1 MKRLASFLL
10 AITVLLLLPA
20 CHDPHAAPEKNAV
33 SAPTNAALVFLD
45 GQLYEIPTDETTACA
60 FDESAEF
67 YPLTP
72 IPAGNVPGKQRECN
86 LRGKDLQ
93 LVRYNNVWIVLR
105 DGSQYCLRPSDL
117 APDPDPGTEA
127 PTGMWEV
134 AGVVRDVRRNGAA
147 ALVQLDSADGI
158 SVLVCTDETPIRAH
172 DLIGRLYD
180 LTSLPDDLIGCTATA
195 NVHTYL
201 GDDVDELKTL
211 IPENA
216 ELLYVGDL
224 TLGVCQPEEA
234 PQSSAGEN

>member
-1 MKRLASFLL
+1 MKRLASFLF

-67 YPLTP
+67 YPLTR
-72 IPAGNVPGKQRECN
+72 IPAGKVPGKQRECN

-105 DGSQYCLRPSDL
+105 DDSQYCLRPSDL

-172 DLIGRLYD
+172 DLFGRLYD

-224 TLGVCQPEEA
+224 TLGVIQPED
-234 PQSSAGEN
+234 